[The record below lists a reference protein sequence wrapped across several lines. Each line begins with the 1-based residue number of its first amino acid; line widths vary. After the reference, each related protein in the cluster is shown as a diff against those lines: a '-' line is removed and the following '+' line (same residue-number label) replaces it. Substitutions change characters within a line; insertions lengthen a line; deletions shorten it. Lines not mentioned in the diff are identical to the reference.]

1 MKQDRPP
8 DTVRAYLAALQRSMK
23 AQGCKPSLISDA
35 LADCEEHLNNEIAMN
50 PGRSEADVLASV
62 VETYGTPEEIT
73 EEYKSM
79 EAAISGPFPKAE
91 ETTPARRYGFF
102 NVVRDPRAYGALM
115 YMLLSLVTGIFYF
128 TVVVTGMALSLGLFV
143 LIIGIPFAL
152 LFIGVCRVL
161 GHVEGRIVEGLL
173 SVRMPRRLP
182 PQTPADETI
191 WTQIKEALADIRT
204 WSTMFYLALMLPLG
218 IAYFV
223 IAVTGVALSVGLT
236 VGSIWS
242 LITGHSEIQIS
253 DVPWLEHLFHT
264 APGLVLATI
273 VGILLFFVVLHIARG
288 VGWLHGR
295 IAELLLVRL

>member
-8 DTVRAYLAALQRSMK
+8 DTVRSYLDALARAMK
-23 AQGCKPSLISDA
+23 AQGCKPGLISDA

-50 PGRSEADVLASV
+50 PGTSEADVLAQV
-62 VETYGTPEEIT
+62 VETYGTPEEIA

-79 EAAISGPFPKAE
+79 EAAISGPFPKSE
-91 ETTPARRYGFF
+91 EPRASRYGFF
-102 NVVRDPRAYGALM
+102 NIVRDPKAYGALM

-128 TVVVTGMALSLGLFV
+128 TVVVTGLSLSIGLFI

-182 PQTPADETI
+182 PATAADETI
-191 WTQIKEALADIRT
+191 WTQIKEALIDVRT

-218 IAYFV
+218 VAYFV
-223 IAVTGVALSVGLT
+223 IAVTGIALSLGLT
-236 VGSIWS
+236 LGSIWS
-242 LITGHSEIQIS
+242 LITGRSDIQIS

-264 APGLVLATI
+264 APGLALSAI
-273 VGILLFFVVLHIARG
+273 VGILLFFVMLHIARG